1 MEYVVFYATDP
12 DSAARIPEVYPRHL
26 AYLDEFSARGG
37 LLSIGPFDDP
47 VAHGSMA
54 IFTSRERAEEFVA
67 NDPFVLEGIA
77 LPGEIR
83 EWDALSFR

>member
-1 MEYVVFYATDP
+1 
-12 DSAARIPEVYPRHL
+12 
-26 AYLDEFSARGG
+26 
-37 LLSIGPFDDP
+37 
-47 VAHGSMA
+47 MA